1 MYITPENRAFR
12 TLKKISNFAS
22 HMMGSMPNYAS
33 EFPDDVVGRV
43 FGVYENLPGTP
54 NNYILLADFGLV
66 YILDGVQF
74 RVDYTSIF
82 GISYLPSPR
91 TGLPPRQISL
101 NCDNRVNVVLSVHG
115 RSGKMLDIHSFM
127 RYLLR
132 VCEDATGRM
141 PHCFLEP

>member
-22 HMMGSMPNYAS
+22 HMTGSMPNYAS
-33 EFPDDVVGRV
+33 EFPDGDVGHV
-43 FGVYENLPGTP
+43 FGVYENLPGTQ

-66 YILDGVQF
+66 YILDGLQF

-141 PHCFLEP
+141 PQCFLEP